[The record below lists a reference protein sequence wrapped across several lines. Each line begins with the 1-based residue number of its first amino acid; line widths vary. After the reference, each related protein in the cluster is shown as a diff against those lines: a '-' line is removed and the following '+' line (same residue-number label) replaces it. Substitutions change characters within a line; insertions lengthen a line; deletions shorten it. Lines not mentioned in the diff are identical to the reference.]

1 MSSLIKKSDKT
12 HTDILFFFFL
22 QCARCALTLERS
34 LLVKQWESIKT
45 CQYSSI
51 SQQPQSIHPTGLYA
65 FLQTQAIASEGL
77 STR

>member
-1 MSSLIKKSDKT
+1 MSSLIEKSDKT
-12 HTDILFFFFL
+12 HSDILFFL

>member
-1 MSSLIKKSDKT
+1 MSFLIEKSDKT
-12 HTDILFFFFL
+12 HSDILFSPL

-45 CQYSSI
+45 CQYTSI
-51 SQQPQSIHPTGLYA
+51 SQQPRSIHPTGLYA